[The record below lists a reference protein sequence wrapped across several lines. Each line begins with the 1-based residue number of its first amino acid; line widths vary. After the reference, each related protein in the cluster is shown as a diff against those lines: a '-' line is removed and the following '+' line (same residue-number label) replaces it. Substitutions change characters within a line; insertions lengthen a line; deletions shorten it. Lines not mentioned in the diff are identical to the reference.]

1 MCFATPKIPPP
12 PPPPPPPPGAPQASA
27 MAIST
32 QPKANEGKGFESLRI
47 PVKQMSNLN
56 MGGAMSPINV

>member
-1 MCFATPKIPPP
+1 
-12 PPPPPPPPGAPQASA
+12 

-47 PVKQMSNLN
+47 PVKQMNNLN